1 MSIDA
6 DIEILPNVS
15 TGALRPTRYR
25 WVISA
30 VLLITVAIAYMDRLN
45 VAVLIADPQFLAAL
59 HINGDPVKMGML
71 MSVFLVAYGFSSK
84 FRV

>member
-1 MSIDA
+1 
-6 DIEILPNVS
+6 
-15 TGALRPTRYR
+15 
-25 WVISA
+25 
-30 VLLITVAIAYMDRLN
+30 MDRLN